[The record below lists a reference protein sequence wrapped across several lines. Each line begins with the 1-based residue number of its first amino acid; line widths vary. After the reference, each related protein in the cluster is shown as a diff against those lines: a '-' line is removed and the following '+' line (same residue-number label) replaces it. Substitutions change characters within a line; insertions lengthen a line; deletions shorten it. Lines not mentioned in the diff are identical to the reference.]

1 MVEGIEESPLAFRF
15 SLMSPNIQIAVRFLV
30 AKKRSML
37 MSLCGIAFGVGFFIV
52 TQAQLSGFEEFFI
65 RTILGTDG
73 AIRIEDKF
81 QSTLAQVE
89 AASRSRSD
97 SKFFVADRGNR
108 RYVEGIEY
116 PDKIVEA
123 LRSIPNIASASS
135 VLKGNVEVQSPL
147 RTESAQVFG
156 IVLGN
161 HLAVSDLEDQMVF
174 GSIEDFRQSPSGI
187 LIGRKLSDRLQAR
200 VGDSIVI
207 ESRGEQSRYR
217 VSGVYE
223 TGVSDIDRLR
233 VFMHLDQAR
242 SLLRKPHGV
251 SFIQVSVFDRD
262 RAEFDA
268 VVIENLVGHSAAPWQ
283 DREKVWLDVFKA
295 LQVSAIIT
303 VSTIILI
310 SGLGMFNTLVMIV
323 MEKTREIAILRSMG
337 YTRSDISAIFL
348 WQGGI
353 VLAFGIALG
362 FALGASVT
370 YGVSN
375 LPLRVR
381 GIFSTDSYVVE
392 WSAMHYFWAAVTAVV
407 IVLVA
412 SLAPARRAAR
422 LVPGDVIRGTST

>member
-1 MVEGIEESPLAFRF
+1 
-15 SLMSPNIQIAVRFLV
+15 MSPNIQIAVRFLV

>member
-1 MVEGIEESPLAFRF
+1 
-15 SLMSPNIQIAVRFLV
+15 MSPNVQIATRFLL

-81 QSTLAQVE
+81 QTTLAQME
-89 AASRSRSD
+89 AASTTRDD

-108 RYVEGIEY
+108 RYVEGVEY
-116 PDKIVEA
+116 PDEVIEA
-123 LRSIPNIASASS
+123 LRTIPNVAATSS
-135 VLKGNVEVQSPL
+135 VLKGRVEVQSPL
-147 RTESAQVFG
+147 RMESALVYG
-156 IVLGN
+156 IVLN
-161 HLAVSDLEDQMVF
+161 DHLSVSDLEDQIVF
-174 GSIEDFRQSPSGI
+174 GSIEAFRETPTGV

-200 VGDSIVI
+200 VGDSIII
-207 ESRGEQSRYR
+207 ESRGEQSRFR

-223 TGVSDIDRLR
+223 TGVSDIDRVR
-233 VFMHLDQAR
+233 IFMHLDQAR
-242 SLLRKPHGV
+242 SLLRRPHGV
-251 SFIQVSVFDRD
+251 TFIQVSVFDRD
-262 RAEFDA
+262 RAGYDA
-268 VVIENLVGHSAAPWQ
+268 TVIENMVQHSAAPWQ
-283 DREKVWLDVFKA
+283 EREKVWLDVFRA
-295 LQVSAIIT
+295 LQVSAVIT

-337 YTRSDISAIFL
+337 YSRSDISAIFL

-353 VLAFGIALG
+353 VLVFGVFLG
-362 FALGASVT
+362 FALGAGVT
-370 YGVSN
+370 FAVSN

-392 WSAMHYFWAAVTAVV
+392 WSAMHYVWAAVTAVV
-407 IVLVA
+407 IVLFA

-422 LVPGDVIRGTST
+422 LVPGDVIRGTAT

>member
-1 MVEGIEESPLAFRF
+1 
-15 SLMSPNIQIAVRFLV
+15 MSPNIQIATRFLL

-81 QSTLAQVE
+81 QTTLAQME
-89 AASRSRSD
+89 AASSQGSG

-108 RYVEGIEY
+108 RYVEGVEY
-116 PDKIVEA
+116 PDKVIDA
-123 LRSIPNIASASS
+123 IRTIPNIAATSS
-135 VLKGNVEVQSPL
+135 VLKGRVEVQSPL
-147 RTESAQVFG
+147 RMESAQVYG
-156 IVLGN
+156 VVLN
-161 HLAVSDLEDQMVF
+161 DHLSVSDLEDQMVF
-174 GSIEDFRQSPSGI
+174 GSIEDFRLSPTGI

-200 VGDSIVI
+200 VGDSIII

-223 TGVSDIDRLR
+223 TGVSDIDRVR

-242 SLLRKPHGV
+242 SLLRRPHGV
-251 SFIQVSVFDRD
+251 TFIQVSVFDRD
-262 RAEFDA
+262 RAEYDS
-268 VVIENLVGHSAAPWQ
+268 VVIENLVQHSAAPWQ

-337 YTRSDISAIFL
+337 YSRSDISAIFL

-353 VLAFGIALG
+353 VLVFGVCLG
-362 FALGASVT
+362 FALGAGVT
-370 YGVSN
+370 YAVSN

-392 WSAMHYFWAAVTAVV
+392 WSAMHYFWAAVTAVI
-407 IVLVA
+407 IVLFA

-422 LVPGDVIRGTST
+422 LIPGDVIRGTAT

>member
-1 MVEGIEESPLAFRF
+1 
-15 SLMSPNIQIAVRFLV
+15 MSPNIQIAIRFLI

-81 QSTLAQVE
+81 QDTMANVE
-89 AASRSRSD
+89 AASSISES
-97 SKFFVADRGNR
+97 SKFFVADRGHR
-108 RYVEGIEY
+108 RYVEGVEY
-116 PDKIVEA
+116 PDMIVEA
-123 LRSIPNIASASS
+123 LSTVGNVASTSA
-135 VLKGNVEVQSPL
+135 VLKGRVEVQSAL
-147 RTESAQVFG
+147 RTESAQVYG
-156 IVLGN
+156 IVLDD
-161 HLAVSDLEDQMVF
+161 HLSVSDLEDQMIL
-174 GSIEDFRQSPSGI
+174 GSVSDYRQTPTGI

-200 VGDSIVI
+200 VGDSIII
-207 ESRGEQSRYR
+207 ESRGDQSRFK

-223 TGVSDIDRLR
+223 TGVSDIDRVR
-233 VFMHLDQAR
+233 IFMHLDQAR

-262 RAEFDA
+262 RAEYDA
-268 VVIENLVGHSAAPWQ
+268 VVIESMTNHSAAPWQ

-295 LQVSAIIT
+295 LQVSAVIT
-303 VSTIILI
+303 VSTIIFI

-337 YTRSDISAIFL
+337 YSRTDISAIFL

-353 VLAFGIALG
+353 VLVFGIVLG
-362 FALGASVT
+362 FALGAAVT
-370 YGVSN
+370 WGVSN

-392 WSAMHYFWAAVTAVV
+392 WSAMHYFWAAVTALV
-407 IVLVA
+407 IVMFA

-422 LVPGDVIRGTST
+422 LVPGDVIRGTAT

>member
-1 MVEGIEESPLAFRF
+1 
-15 SLMSPNIQIAVRFLV
+15 MSPNIQIATRFLL

-81 QSTLAQVE
+81 QATLAQME
-89 AASRSRSD
+89 AASSTRTD

-108 RYVEGIEY
+108 RYVEGVEY
-116 PDKIVEA
+116 PEKIIDA
-123 LRSIPNIASASS
+123 LQSIPNVAATSS
-135 VLKGNVEVQSPL
+135 VLKGRVEVQSPL
-147 RTESAQVFG
+147 RMESAQVYG
-156 IVLGN
+156 IVLN
-161 HLAVSDLEDQMVF
+161 DHLAVSDLEDQLVF
-174 GSIEDFRQSPSGI
+174 GSIEEFRRAPTGI

-200 VGDSIVI
+200 VGDSIII

-223 TGVSDIDRLR
+223 TGVSDIDRVR

-242 SLLRKPHGV
+242 SLLRRPHGV
-251 SFIQVSVFDRD
+251 TFIQVSVFDRD
-262 RAEFDA
+262 RAEYDA
-268 VVIENLVGHSAAPWQ
+268 LVIENLVQHAAAPWQ

-295 LQVSAIIT
+295 LQVSAVIT

-337 YTRSDISAIFL
+337 YSRSDISAIFL

-353 VLAFGIALG
+353 VLVFGVFLG
-362 FALGASVT
+362 FALGAGVT
-370 YGVSN
+370 YGVSH

-392 WSAMHYFWAAVTAVV
+392 WSAMHYFWAAVTAIV
-407 IVLVA
+407 IVLFA

-422 LVPGDVIRGTST
+422 LVPGDVIRGTAS

>member
-1 MVEGIEESPLAFRF
+1 
-15 SLMSPNIQIAVRFLV
+15 MSPNIQIATRFLL

-73 AIRIEDKF
+73 AIRVEDKF
-81 QSTLAQVE
+81 QATLAQME
-89 AASRSRSD
+89 AASSNRAD

-108 RYVEGIEY
+108 RYVEGVEY
-116 PDKIVEA
+116 PEKIVDA
-123 LRSIPNIASASS
+123 LRTIPNVAATSS
-135 VLKGNVEVQSPL
+135 VLKGRVEVQSPL
-147 RTESAQVFG
+147 RMESAQVYG
-156 IVLGN
+156 IELN
-161 HLAVSDLEDQMVF
+161 DHLAVSDLEDQIVF
-174 GSIEDFRQSPSGI
+174 GDIESFRSSPTGI

-200 VGDSIVI
+200 VGDSIII

-223 TGVSDIDRLR
+223 TGVSDIDRVR

-242 SLLRKPHGV
+242 SLLRRPHGV

-262 RAEFDA
+262 RAEYDA
-268 VVIENLVGHSAAPWQ
+268 MVIESLVQHSAAPWQ

-295 LQVSAIIT
+295 LQVSAVIT

-337 YTRSDISAIFL
+337 YSRTDISAIFL

-353 VLAFGIALG
+353 VLFFGVLLG
-362 FALGASVT
+362 FALGAGVT
-370 YGVSN
+370 FGVSH

-392 WSAMHYFWAAVTAVV
+392 WSGMHYFWAALTAVV
-407 IVLVA
+407 IVLFA

-422 LVPGDVIRGTST
+422 LVPGDVIRGTAS

>member
-1 MVEGIEESPLAFRF
+1 
-15 SLMSPNIQIAVRFLV
+15 MSPNIQIATRFLL

-81 QSTLAQVE
+81 QTTLAQME
-89 AASRSRSD
+89 AASTKGSG

-108 RYVEGIEY
+108 RYVEGVEY
-116 PDKIVEA
+116 PDKVIDA
-123 LRSIPNIASASS
+123 IRTIPNIAATSS
-135 VLKGNVEVQSPL
+135 VLKGRVEVQSPL
-147 RTESAQVFG
+147 RMESAQVYG
-156 IVLGN
+156 IVLN
-161 HLAVSDLEDQMVF
+161 DHLSVSDLEDQIVF
-174 GSIEDFRQSPSGI
+174 GSIEDFRQSPTGI

-200 VGDSIVI
+200 VGDSIII

-223 TGVSDIDRLR
+223 TGVSDIDRVR

-242 SLLRKPHGV
+242 SLLRRPHGV
-251 SFIQVSVFDRD
+251 TFIQVSVFDRD
-262 RAEFDA
+262 RAEYDSL
-268 VVIENLVGHSAAPWQ
+268 VIENLVQHSAAPWQ

-337 YTRSDISAIFL
+337 YSRSDISAIFL

-353 VLAFGIALG
+353 VLVFGVCLG
-362 FALGASVT
+362 FALGAGVT
-370 YGVSN
+370 YAVSN

-392 WSAMHYFWAAVTAVV
+392 WSAAHYFWAAVTAVI
-407 IVLVA
+407 IVLFA

-422 LVPGDVIRGTST
+422 LIPGDVIRGTAT

>member
-1 MVEGIEESPLAFRF
+1 
-15 SLMSPNIQIAVRFLV
+15 
-30 AKKRSML
+30 ML

-81 QSTLAQVE
+81 QTTLAQME
-89 AASRSRSD
+89 AASTTRDD

-108 RYVEGIEY
+108 RYVEGVEY
-116 PDKIVEA
+116 PDEVIEA
-123 LRSIPNIASASS
+123 LRTIPNVAATSS
-135 VLKGNVEVQSPL
+135 VLKGRVEVQSPL
-147 RTESAQVFG
+147 RMESALVYG
-156 IVLGN
+156 IVLN
-161 HLAVSDLEDQMVF
+161 DHLSVSDLEDQIVF
-174 GSIEDFRQSPSGI
+174 GSIEAFRETPTGV

-200 VGDSIVI
+200 VGDSIII
-207 ESRGEQSRYR
+207 ESRGEQSRFR

-223 TGVSDIDRLR
+223 TGVSDIDRVR
-233 VFMHLDQAR
+233 IFMHLDQAR
-242 SLLRKPHGV
+242 SLLRRPHGV
-251 SFIQVSVFDRD
+251 TFIQVSVFDRD
-262 RAEFDA
+262 RAGYDA
-268 VVIENLVGHSAAPWQ
+268 TVIENMVQHSAAPWQ
-283 DREKVWLDVFKA
+283 EREKVWLDVFRA
-295 LQVSAIIT
+295 LQVSAVIT

-337 YTRSDISAIFL
+337 YSRSDISAIFL

-353 VLAFGIALG
+353 VLVFGVFLG
-362 FALGASVT
+362 FALGAGVT
-370 YGVSN
+370 FAVSN

-392 WSAMHYFWAAVTAVV
+392 WSAMHYVWAAVTAVV
-407 IVLVA
+407 IVLFA

-422 LVPGDVIRGTST
+422 LVPGDVIRGTAT

>member
-1 MVEGIEESPLAFRF
+1 
-15 SLMSPNIQIAVRFLV
+15 
-30 AKKRSML
+30 ML

-73 AIRIEDKF
+73 AIRVEDKF
-81 QSTLAQVE
+81 QATLAQME
-89 AASRSRSD
+89 AASSNRAD

-108 RYVEGIEY
+108 RYVEGVEY
-116 PDKIVEA
+116 PEKIVDA
-123 LRSIPNIASASS
+123 LRTIPNVAATSS
-135 VLKGNVEVQSPL
+135 VLKGRVEVQSPL
-147 RTESAQVFG
+147 RMESAQVYG
-156 IVLGN
+156 IELN
-161 HLAVSDLEDQMVF
+161 DHLAVSDLEDQIVF
-174 GSIEDFRQSPSGI
+174 GDIESFRSSPTGI

-200 VGDSIVI
+200 VGDSIII

-223 TGVSDIDRLR
+223 TGVSDIDRVR

-242 SLLRKPHGV
+242 SLLRRPHGV

-262 RAEFDA
+262 RAEYDA
-268 VVIENLVGHSAAPWQ
+268 MVIESLVQHSAAPWQ

-295 LQVSAIIT
+295 LQVSAVIT

-337 YTRSDISAIFL
+337 YSRTDISAIFL

-353 VLAFGIALG
+353 VLFFGVLLG
-362 FALGASVT
+362 FALGAGVT
-370 YGVSN
+370 FGVSH

-392 WSAMHYFWAAVTAVV
+392 WSGMHYFWAALTAVV
-407 IVLVA
+407 IVLFA

-422 LVPGDVIRGTST
+422 LVPGDVIRGTAS